1 MGVCGWV
8 GGGGGGYKIQLP
20 GILNFKLLFVENT
33 SASLEVKIAGS
44 LKNENYDP
52 STLGKFLL
60 FFAK

>member
-1 MGVCGWV
+1 MCVWV
-8 GGGGGGYKIQLP
+8 GGGYKIKLP